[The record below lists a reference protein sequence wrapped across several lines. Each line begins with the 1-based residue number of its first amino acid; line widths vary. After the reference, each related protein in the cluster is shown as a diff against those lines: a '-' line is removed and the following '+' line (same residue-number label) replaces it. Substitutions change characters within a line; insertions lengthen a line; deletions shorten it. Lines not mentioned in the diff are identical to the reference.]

1 MGWDHIIGQQRV
13 KDLLMRA
20 LERKQVAHAYLFH
33 GEPGTGKTALAIE
46 LARVLNCQVG
56 GPTACGSC
64 PSCRKVDTLQHP
76 NIKLIVPLPV
86 GKSEKTGDDPVGVLT
101 QEQVTSL
108 QHELASKAKDPY
120 YEIRLAKANFI
131 KVNSVRQIRREA
143 SMAGFESGKKVF
155 IIANADQMNTEA
167 SNSLLKTLEEPPA
180 DTVLILTTARKEQLL
195 PTIISRCQL
204 VRCEPLTV
212 QQIASALHERDG
224 IDEGEAMIA
233 AQLANGS
240 FTAARELV
248 SEDMAKRKA
257 EVVRFLR
264 TALSNSPVSLAAEI
278 EGVLASTERADAERW
293 LRLLQV
299 WFHDALAMKTKHDRQ
314 SVHGGSDDDLQRFV
328 ERFGNGDLLGA
339 SEAVERSIALAGKNV
354 YLPLIFTTLALDL
367 KRLLSTQAHYQQ

>member
-1 MGWDHIIGQQRV
+1 MSWDHIIGQQRV
-13 KDLLMRA
+13 KELLMRA
-20 LERKQVAHAYLFH
+20 LERKQVAHAYLFY

-46 LARVLNCQVG
+46 LARVLNCQAG
-56 GPTACGSC
+56 GSTACGSC
-64 PSCRKVDTLQHP
+64 ASCRKVDTLQHP

-86 GKSEKTGDDPVGVLT
+86 GKSEKTGDDPVAALT
-101 QEQVTSL
+101 EDQVGSL
-108 QHELASKAKDPY
+108 QRELALKAKDSY
-120 YEIRLAKANFI
+120 HEIRLQKANFI
-131 KVNSVRQIRREA
+131 KVNSIRQIRREA
-143 SMAGFESGKKVF
+143 SLAGFESGKKVF

-212 QQIASALHERDG
+212 QQIASALTERDG
-224 IDEGEAMIA
+224 IDEGEAVIA

-264 TALSNSPVSLAAEI
+264 TALSNSPVTLAGEI
-278 EGVLASTERADAERW
+278 EGILASTERADAERW

-299 WFHDALAMKTKHDRQ
+299 WFHDALSMKAKHERQ
-314 SVHGGSDDDLQRFV
+314 TVHRNADDDLQRFV
-328 ERFGNGDLLGA
+328 DRFGNGDLLGA

-367 KRLLSTQAHYQQ
+367 KRLLSTQSHYQQ